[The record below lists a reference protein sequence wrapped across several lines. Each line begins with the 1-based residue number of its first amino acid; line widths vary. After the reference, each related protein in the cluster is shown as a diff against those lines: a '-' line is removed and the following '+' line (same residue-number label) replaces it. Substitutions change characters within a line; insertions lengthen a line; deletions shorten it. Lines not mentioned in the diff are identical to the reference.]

1 VGLQRRHLL
10 IATAT
15 ATGALTL
22 DLSRPVAALAEGH
35 PVDADAQPI
44 PVPLDELMNNNG
56 IGTVSGDANLDG
68 SGYGFPADSL
78 PSGSVTAGGVPYDF
92 PVTTSAGQND
102 NVVALGQTIALPAGR
117 YVAGYLLATS
127 TYGATSG
134 TVTVHYSDGTSSTAT
149 ISVPDWYASGGAVS
163 APTRYSPGGTDN
175 HPVSIYAVQV
185 WLDPARTATGLTL
198 PTTAAPAPN
207 VSSLHIF
214 ALTLQPVIVGSAVG
228 LRDIASTTGWL
239 SLPGGRRAQI
249 VRATVTNLGTEP
261 ITRANQLRVSVTA
274 PGVQTVVPARITSL
288 ATGEE
293 ARIQIGVTSPDL
305 APGSPVTGS
314 VKVTGRDVSARQ
326 STPLTAGIPPY
337 TRDVASLSQHTAP
350 NWFHDAKFGIFI
362 HWGIYSV
369 PAWAPVGQQYAE
381 WYWQQMNNPNNPTY
395 AYHRQTYGE
404 DFAYDDFIP
413 LFTASRFD
421 PHAWVRLFIEAG
433 ARYFVLTSKH
443 HEGFALFNSA
453 VSDRTSV
460 KMGPKRDLVGELFDA
475 AERYA
480 PQLRRGL
487 YYSLPEWYN
496 PANPWQGHG
505 PRNPYTGADLP
516 YTGAKPITDYV
527 AELQVPQLQ
536 ELITQYRP
544 DILWGDIGTPAT
556 DPAVLQLIFNQ
567 ALESGREV
575 TINNRFGMP
584 FADFTT
590 PEYASTFSLQTM
602 KFEACRG
609 IDPFSFG
616 YNAQTPDDRYATAE
630 ELIRQ
635 LVDIVSKNGNLLL
648 DIGPRADGTIPEIMQ
663 TRLRDMGAW
672 LRVNGEAIYGTTYWA
687 RGAAEGDLRFTI
699 APNKAFYVCSLTA
712 PGSQLT
718 VRSPVPI
725 RQGDRIRM
733 LGYHGGPLHW
743 SHDSTGALVIDVP
756 PAAVDAGR
764 YVWVFRIG

>member
-1 VGLQRRHLL
+1 MGLQRRHLL

-22 DLSRPVAALAEGH
+22 DLSRPGAALAEGH
-35 PVDADAQPI
+35 PVDADGQPI

-117 YVAGYLLATS
+117 YLAGYLLATS

-326 STPLTAGIPPY
+326 SAPLTAGIPPY

-350 NWFHDAKFGIFI
+350 EL
-362 HWGIYSV
+362 V
-369 PAWAPVGQQYAE
+369 PR
-381 WYWQQMNNPNNPTY
+381 
-395 AYHRQTYGE
+395 RQVRHLH
-404 DFAYDDFIP
+404 P
-413 LFTASRFD
+413 L
-421 PHAWVRLFIEAG
+421 
-433 ARYFVLTSKH
+433 
-443 HEGFALFNSA
+443 
-453 VSDRTSV
+453 
-460 KMGPKRDLVGELFDA
+460 
-475 AERYA
+475 
-480 PQLRRGL
+480 
-487 YYSLPEWYN
+487 
-496 PANPWQGHG
+496 
-505 PRNPYTGADLP
+505 
-516 YTGAKPITDYV
+516 
-527 AELQVPQLQ
+527 
-536 ELITQYRP
+536 
-544 DILWGDIGTPAT
+544 
-556 DPAVLQLIFNQ
+556 
-567 ALESGREV
+567 
-575 TINNRFGMP
+575 
-584 FADFTT
+584 
-590 PEYASTFSLQTM
+590 
-602 KFEACRG
+602 
-609 IDPFSFG
+609 
-616 YNAQTPDDRYATAE
+616 
-630 ELIRQ
+630 
-635 LVDIVSKNGNLLL
+635 GNLL
-648 DIGPRADGTIPEIMQ
+648 RAGMGAGRPAVRRVVLAADEQPEQ
-663 TRLRDMGAW
+663 PDVRLPSPDLRGGFRLRR
-672 LRVNGEAIYGTTYWA
+672 LHSPVHRVPVRPA
-687 RGAAEGDLRFTI
+687 RLGAAVHRGRR
-699 APNKAFYVCSLTA
+699 P
-712 PGSQLT
+712 
-718 VRSPVPI
+718 
-725 RQGDRIRM
+725 
-733 LGYHGGPLHW
+733 
-743 SHDSTGALVIDVP
+743 STSC
-756 PAAVDAGR
+756 
-764 YVWVFRIG
+764 